1 MLIRILEMVEMGEKL
16 QDKGDYEMALADT
29 QDGEMLREKDETSDQ
44 RDGKCVCTYL
54 RCLRWVK
61 SSRTRVTPKVDL

>member
-1 MLIRILEMVEMGEKL
+1 MKCSWTRMRHRINEMAMLIRILEMVEMGEKL

-44 RDGKCVCTYL
+44 QDGKCVCTGQG
-54 RCLRWVK
+54 
-61 SSRTRVTPKVDL
+61 